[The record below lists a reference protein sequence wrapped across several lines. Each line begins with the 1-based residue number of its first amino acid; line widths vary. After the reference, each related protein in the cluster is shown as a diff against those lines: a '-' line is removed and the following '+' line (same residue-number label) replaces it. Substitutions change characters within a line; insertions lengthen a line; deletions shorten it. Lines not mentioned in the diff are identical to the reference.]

1 MSHLKGSTSDS
12 AVLPQYCTE
21 LSAWMLCSS
30 LWSTAQTHNLLT
42 HRMVFVA
49 GRSGIYCSSLSH
61 FRGQLRVNLM
71 FLCSTMLMWDRS
83 HMSARLVG
91 TSNLLMEIQPY
102 CKEIPKKIPLCD
114 QNYAP
119 VCGTNG
125 VTYGNECRLC
135 AAVWATRVKIRIQK
149 FGSC

>member
-1 MSHLKGSTSDS
+1 MKPFS
-12 AVLPQYCTE
+12 AFAL
-21 LSAWMLCSS
+21 LSISLLC
-30 LWSTAQTHNLLT
+30 A
-42 HRMVFVA
+42 V
-49 GRSGIYCSSLSH
+49 
-61 FRGQLRVNLM
+61 
-71 FLCSTMLMWDRS
+71 
-83 HMSARLVG
+83 VG